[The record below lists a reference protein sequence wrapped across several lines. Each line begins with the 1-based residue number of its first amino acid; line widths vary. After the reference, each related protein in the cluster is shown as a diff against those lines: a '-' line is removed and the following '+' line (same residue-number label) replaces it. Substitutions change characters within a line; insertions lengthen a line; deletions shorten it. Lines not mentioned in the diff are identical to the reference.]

1 MTVQPSTPIAPLA
14 IPAEEIPP
22 TVGAQLRTARE
33 RMGMSLADVATITR
47 IPKSMLNHLEHDRF
61 EEYAAPVFVRGHL
74 VNYAREVRL
83 DANKILIAFERQA
96 GKLTA
101 STVEPAR
108 VAKPQRARRE
118 RPSRPARPRRA
129 APDLSALTGGVHVK
143 HVVMAVLI
151 LLGMVALVS
160 FTTSERA
167 TAQAPATFPTAPRQ
181 DWSLEQDTRETRW
194 LLEQPE
200 QLTGAA
206 RPGGESR

>member
-1 MTVQPSTPIAPLA
+1 MTVQPSAPLIPAA

-47 IPKSMLNHLEHDRF
+47 IPKVMLDHLEHDRF

-74 VNYAREVRL
+74 TNYAREVRL
-83 DANKILIAFERQA
+83 DANKILTAFERQT
-96 GKLTA
+96 GKTSA
-101 STVEPAR
+101 VVETPR

-118 RPSRPARPRRA
+118 RPSRQARPRRA

-167 TAQAPATFPTAPRQ
+167 TAQAPAAFPTAPRE

-200 QLTGAA
+200 QLTGSSRAA
-206 RPGGESR
+206 EQR